1 MKTPHSDHPCHPAFA
16 AGFVALCLLVSA
28 VGVLAQEGG
37 ASAALDAAKK
47 KATENADLLRMA
59 QDRFNA
65 ELRTPATSTPQV
77 PAKPTAPPQATFAV
91 PQPPATPVATAQES
105 TAPAALPRA
114 SLIPEPT
121 AKPAPPTVPTASPDQ
136 TTLATAGGI
145 PAPKPPVAKYM
156 PQSAPTNKGMQV
168 TSQRSVMD
176 DKAHM
181 VVFSGDVVVNDTTF
195 HMECDKLEIHLY
207 ADGEEP
213 PAKEGSESS
222 SVKKAIATG
231 GMVVIERLNEKG
243 EKEIAKSTMAVFDG
257 PSGDTILSGGPPI
270 LQQGGTTIEMLEPSG
285 KIFLSEDGKNRTEG
299 RVTINMAKGPGTG
312 KGNGLSNLNNIT
324 GKR

>member
-1 MKTPHSDHPCHPAFA
+1 MKTPHSDHPCRPAFA
-16 AGFVALCLLVSA
+16 AGLVALCLLVSA
-28 VGVLAQEGG
+28 VGMLAQEGG

-47 KATENADLLRMA
+47 KAAQNADLLRMA

-65 ELRTPATSTPQV
+65 ELKTPPPPAQSKPAAPQV
-77 PAKPTAPPQATFAV
+77 ARPSI
-91 PQPPATPVATAQES
+91 PQPAAPGVMAQES
-105 TAPAALPRA
+105 TAPAALPRT

-121 AKPAPPTVPTASPDQ
+121 AKPATPAPTVSPDQ
-136 TTLATAGGI
+136 VTSAAGGV

-156 PQSAPTNKGMQV
+156 PQSAPANKGMQV

-213 PAKEGSESS
+213 PVKEGSQSS

-231 GMVVIERLNEKG
+231 GMVIIERLNEKG

-257 PSGDTILSGGPPI
+257 SSGDTILSGGPPV

-285 KIFLSEDGKNRTEG
+285 KIYLSEDGKNRTEG